1 MSRISRHHPKCWR
14 YRSEQDKF
22 LEFRV
27 YILVSKVGD
36 EEDNIQITITFQ
48 RVITE
53 INKAAK
59 QNGLGK
65 KVHAGS

>member
-1 MSRISRHHPKCWR
+1 M
-14 YRSEQDKF
+14 
-22 LEFRV
+22 
-27 YILVSKVGD
+27 SKVGD